1 VNIGSQ
7 PSRIWPPVRL
17 EGAKQVITMF
27 VAEAYNVEIA
37 ITNELF
43 PTATEEDPNCNG
55 CGKAPKDAPNRTI
68 YRPAAQSKLLP
79 TMQRLTGRFSKP
91 ALFVASAVLRP
102 HAPSHGRTSCINA
115 MPGTQR
121 RGPRPRRP

>member
-37 ITNELF
+37 ITNDLSDRDRGGSEL
-43 PTATEEDPNCNG
+43 
-55 CGKAPKDAPNRTI
+55 
-68 YRPAAQSKLLP
+68 
-79 TMQRLTGRFSKP
+79 QRLRQGPQGRTQPNDISARRPIKAATDHAKVDRRFSKP